1 MLKPGRFLATGLRC
15 LPVPALLQKGA
26 KLLAVVFL
34 AGGVFHPVIKPTV
47 SKLLFEDMN
56 HLIQVVEVFVKTSD
70 MAAFSI
76 RIAKSPQVIF
86 KNWLVEEYFRRDGQ
100 ALSRKNKW

>member
-1 MLKPGRFLATGLRC
+1 M
-15 LPVPALLQKGA
+15 
-26 KLLAVVFL
+26 LAVVFL

-76 RIAKSPQVIF
+76 RIAKSPQVGHIQKLVGRGIF
-86 KNWLVEEYFRRDGQ
+86 SQGWPSPIQEK
-100 ALSRKNKW
+100 

>member
-1 MLKPGRFLATGLRC
+1 
-15 LPVPALLQKGA
+15 
-26 KLLAVVFL
+26 
-34 AGGVFHPVIKPTV
+34 
-47 SKLLFEDMN
+47 
-56 HLIQVVEVFVKTSD
+56 